1 MQELILFYNYTF
13 LLFLFNLF
21 IRFMNIK
28 INIEF
33 INIIQ
38 ALLKISLFYYS
49 LNYNKDTN
57 AVINYNIIDYSI
69 NNIIYIYDKN
79 YELLIHHCITSI
91 CLLNCQSYN
100 FDRIAI
106 EILLLFTYSSP
117 ILSIAK
123 ICKHNNYIQLSN
135 YLFGLFSCVFFY
147 FRILLFSIYIYS
159 NYFKY
164 NNYVNLNYFSLAFS
178 ISFIYLLQFYWMY
191 KIIKIIK
198 KK

>member
-1 MQELILFYNYTF
+1 
-13 LLFLFNLF
+13 
-21 IRFMNIK
+21 MNIK

-38 ALLKISLFYYS
+38 ALSKIGLFYYS

-91 CLLNCQSYN
+91 CLLSCQSYN

-123 ICKHNNYIQLSN
+123 ICKYNNYIQLSN
-135 YLFGLFSCVFFY
+135 YLFGLFAFVFFY
-147 FRILLFSIYIYS
+147 FRILLFSIFIYS
-159 NYFKY
+159 NYFKNYLIFIYLNKY
-164 NNYVNLNYFSLAFS
+164 NYNTISSHIYYINDNYILGFTTL
-178 ISFIYLLQFYWMY
+178 FIYLLQLYWMF

-198 KK
+198 K

>member
-13 LLFLFNLF
+13 LLFFFNLF

-38 ALLKISLFYYS
+38 AFSKIILFSYT
-49 LNYNKDTN
+49 LNFNRDIN
-57 AVINYNIIDYSI
+57 AVINYNIVDYSV

-100 FDRIAI
+100 FNKIAI

-123 ICKHNNYIQLSN
+123 ICKNNNYIKLSN
-135 YLFGLFSCVFFY
+135 YLFGLFACIFLNC
-147 FRILLFSIYIYS
+147 RILLFSIYIYS

-164 NNYVNLNYFSLAFS
+164 RNHVNLNYFSLAIS
-178 ISFIYLLQFYWMY
+178 ISFIYLLQLYWMF

-198 KK
+198 K